1 MAAGLILYADQSRI
15 SGALVYILII
25 LSGSLL
31 VYILIILSGSLLV
44 FYFDAYGIVNRNL
57 VLIIPVILRMST

>member
-1 MAAGLILYADQSRI
+1 MLTRVEYQ
-15 SGALVYILII
+15 VHF
-25 LSGSLL
+25 

-44 FYFDAYGIVNRNL
+44 FDFDAYGIAHRNL